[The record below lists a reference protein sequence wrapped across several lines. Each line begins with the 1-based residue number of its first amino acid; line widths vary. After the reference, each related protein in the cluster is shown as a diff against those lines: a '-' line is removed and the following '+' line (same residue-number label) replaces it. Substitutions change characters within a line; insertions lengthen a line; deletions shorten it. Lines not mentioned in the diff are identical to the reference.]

1 MPFSCIQENFK
12 GKVPEKSRRLLAD
25 KDDQPVYHSALV
37 RVFGNTEH
45 KENISKNRPEL

>member
-25 KDDQPVYHSALV
+25 KDGRLVYHCSLV

-45 KENISKNRPEL
+45 KENISKPQPDL